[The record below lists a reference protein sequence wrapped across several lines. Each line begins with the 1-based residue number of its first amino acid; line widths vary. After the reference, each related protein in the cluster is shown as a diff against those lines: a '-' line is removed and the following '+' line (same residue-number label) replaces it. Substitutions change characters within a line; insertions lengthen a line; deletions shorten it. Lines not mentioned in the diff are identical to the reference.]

1 MAMTATA
8 YAEIL
13 TALGDDTAA
22 LALANAADL
31 EGRDWHDLESV
42 TVSTIMEAC
51 MILQSWESPAWGNVG
66 GRYGVNFGAGGL
78 TGAEYDALE
87 SVDTMTTDTTG
98 DPRFEMLEL
107 DGWDVHALSVYARH
121 CAERGPSALAALV
134 DALSAVH
141 DRWESEGRY

>member
-1 MAMTATA
+1 MTATA

-13 TALGDDTAA
+13 TELGDDTAA

-31 EGRDWHDLESV
+31 EGRDWGAPHATIVDA
-42 TVSTIMEAC
+42 IMEAC
-51 MILQSWESPAWGNVG
+51 MILQSWESPEWGNVG

-87 SVDTMTTDTTG
+87 EVDTTVTDTTG

-121 CAERGPSALAALV
+121 CAERGPSALVALV
-134 DALSAVH
+134 DALSAAH